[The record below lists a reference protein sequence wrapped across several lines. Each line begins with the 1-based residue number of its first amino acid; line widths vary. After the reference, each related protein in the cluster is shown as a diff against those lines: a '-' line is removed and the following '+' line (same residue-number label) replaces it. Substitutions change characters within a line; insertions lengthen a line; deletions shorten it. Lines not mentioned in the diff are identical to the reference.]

1 MSKKPAIIKLCSPLF
16 LAILLTAGCAKK
28 TIIADEAII
37 RYQKVQ
43 IPNYKKSD
51 YEELLTSE
59 NAEVKYN
66 AICNL
71 IEHASDYARSL
82 DKGIPK
88 VSSPDSKS
96 QTEGQDKNAKKVFHA
111 ITKELDNKNE
121 SIKTVSLIFITE
133 FSSSYSN
140 KEELLRLV
148 TQVKTE
154 NIRTQYEQIRALAK
168 LSNSETRIDKNLIGS
183 FLDSR
188 SWLIKSMTYL
198 LLGKI
203 SSEEFHMR
211 LIKEYK
217 NTNEEYNKLLI
228 IHAFS
233 EAYGP
238 EVFHLIKTEL
248 LSSDSERM
256 RSKIISILKNNSDKK
271 IVAKWI
277 IRDHKTIDK
286 ETLQTILGEYYPE
299 LASAVGAIFFHD
311 LLSSNQEQLIDMI
324 DQKNFFKGLYNSL
337 ENQVQPNELVEL
349 EIAVQNINY
358 LNHAW
363 AVYKD
368 HRDKERLK
376 EKEKRIREEEFE
388 RTVLPKYN
396 AMLKRFLED
405 SKKLF
410 ADAGMDKDEI
420 EDATKSI
427 EEFLQILD
435 KDTSK

>member
-1 MSKKPAIIKLCSPLF
+1 MSNKPAIIKLCLSLF
-16 LAILLTAGCAKK
+16 LAVLLTAGCAKK

-43 IPNYKKSD
+43 IPNYEKSD
-51 YEELLTSE
+51 YEKLLTSE
-59 NAEVKYN
+59 SDEVKYN

-71 IEHASDYARSL
+71 IEHASDYARAL

-96 QTEGQDKNAKKVFHA
+96 QTEGKDKNAQKVFDA
-111 ITKELDNKNE
+111 ITKELDSRNE
-121 SIKTVSLIFITE
+121 SIKAASLIFITE

-148 TQVKTE
+148 SQVKTE
-154 NIRTQYEQIRALAK
+154 NIRTQYEQVRALAK
-168 LSNSETRIDKNLIGS
+168 LSNSETKIDKNLIGS

-203 SSEEFHMR
+203 SSEDFHKR

-233 EAYGP
+233 EAYDP
-238 EVFHLIKTEL
+238 EVFHFIKKEL
-248 LSSDSERM
+248 RSSDSERI
-256 RSKIISILKNNSDKK
+256 RSKIISILKKNSDKT
-271 IVAKWI
+271 IVVKWI

-286 ETLQTILGEYYPE
+286 ETLQAILNEYYSE
-299 LASAVGAIFFHD
+299 LASAIGTIFFHD

-324 DQKNFFKGLYNSL
+324 DQEKFFKGLYDAP
-337 ENQVQPNELVEL
+337 ENQAQQNELVEL
-349 EIAVQNINY
+349 EIAMQNINY
-358 LNHAW
+358 LNQAW
-363 AVYKD
+363 VAYKD
-368 HRDKERLK
+368 YRDKERLK
-376 EKEKRIREEEFE
+376 EKEKQRREEEFE
-388 RTVLPKYN
+388 KTVLPKYN
-396 AMLKRFLED
+396 TMLERFLED

-420 EDATKSI
+420 EDATKYI
-427 EEFLQILD
+427 RELLQILD
-435 KDTSK
+435 KETSK